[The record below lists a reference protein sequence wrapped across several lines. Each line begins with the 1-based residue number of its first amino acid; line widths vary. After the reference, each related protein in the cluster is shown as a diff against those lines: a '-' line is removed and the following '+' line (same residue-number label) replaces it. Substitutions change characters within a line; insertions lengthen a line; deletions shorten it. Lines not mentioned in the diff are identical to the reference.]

1 MPFGTIRFVITHF
14 VVVVVVVVDVVKI
27 LRKFHHHQK
36 WNIYLYTFGRIIK
49 VKDFTIY
56 VY

>member
-56 VY
+56 EY